1 MLTDM
6 TVFGNGTIEDPMEIQ
21 ELVNEIK
28 KEPEEAALYI
38 CEEGKNLILKYIDDI
53 YVITKYLTKKEN
65 ITEIDDCD
73 CT

>member
-6 TVFGNGTIEDPMEIQ
+6 TVFGNGTIEDPMKIQ
-21 ELVNEIK
+21 ELINEIK
-28 KEPEEAALYI
+28 KEPEEAVLYI

>member
-1 MLTDM
+1 M
-6 TVFGNGTIEDPMEIQ
+6 TVFGSGAIEDPMEIQ